1 MSPCPLPARLTLALL
16 VAALTVVQ
24 ATPSLASR
32 AWPLNDGRQTHQRV
46 ADQTLA
52 EFSTRF
58 RAAAPDPVPSPR
70 IYDRHLRL
78 LRAEIPLALAY
89 DLGLTPAWRP
99 GFLST
104 FTYDPPPPPPT
115 CITDGLGHACARGYD
130 PGNVPWLCAD
140 PLGPVDSPNLYQ
152 AFGLDPQNN
161 TDPLGLRVP
170 NAQDK
175 RIRQRLV
182 ARLEELDRQWSTT
195 GSAGAT
201 VMDTEARPQ
210 CLLCTENEYV
220 PVARER
226 SASTETEYQELR
238 TRLARE
244 VTDFDAAVAKADKD
258 DVIHFRGGGLQGEGP
273 YYTVFTKIDA
283 VSNAEA
289 MAWFNVGASEQVAA
303 NVAYMTRLIDARN
316 PIVVEPVGVPGS
328 AVGPGERASYGELKA
343 RKRAFG
349 ETEPLHMDH
358 QPSFAAQVRAR
369 EALLGR
375 PLTKS
380 ELAALK
386 LSTPAAASPQA
397 VHQETSL
404 TYGGRNTPE
413 RIAEDAADLAAAAA
427 RDREVFE
434 HAMRARAR

>member
-1 MSPCPLPARLTLALL
+1 VLIWTPDDPGQYQPGLCEVTLASGLVDLAGHPIHGPPAPLVFDRRGEGDIVWARPDDAPVLSASQLGNDRFLHGRPLL
-16 VAALTVVQ
+16 
-24 ATPSLASR
+24 PSLGLYDHR
-32 AWPLNDGRQTHQRV
+32 ARFFDTLTQT
-46 ADQTLA
+46 
-52 EFSTRF
+52 
-58 RAAAPDPVPSPR
+58 
-70 IYDRHLRL
+70 
-78 LRAEIPLALAY
+78 
-89 DLGLTPAWRP
+89 
-99 GFLST
+99 FLQ
-104 FTYDPPPPPPT
+104 P
-115 CITDGLGHACARGYD
+115 
-130 PGNVPWLCAD
+130 D
-140 PLGPVDSPNLYQ
+140 PLGPIDSPNLYQ

-161 TDPLGLRVP
+161 TDPMGLRKRTEFD
-170 NAQDK
+170 Q
-175 RIRQRLV
+175 RIRR
-182 ARLEELDRQWSTT
+182 RLEGRIQQIEQQWVET
-195 GSAGAT
+195 GTASA
-201 VMDTEARPQ
+201 VLIDTEARPR
-210 CLLCTENEYV
+210 CLLCTSNEFV

-226 SASTETEYQELR
+226 SASTEKEYQELR
-238 TRLARE
+238 ARLVEELA
-244 VTDFDAAVAKADKD
+244 DFDAAVAKADRD
-258 DVIHFRGGGLQGEGP
+258 DVIHFRGGGLHGEGP

-283 VSNAEA
+283 VAQAEA
-289 MAWFNVGASEQVAA
+289 LAWFGVAAAPQVAA
-303 NVAYMTRLIDARN
+303 NVAYMTKLPQARR

-328 AVGPGERASYGELKA
+328 VVGPGERASYGELKA

-386 LSTPAAASPQA
+386 RSTPASASPQA

-434 HAMRARAR
+434 QAMRARAR